1 MNSRMDK
8 YYNSSKQ
15 IGKRSQKNEQLYKEV
30 NKQSLEDFNV
40 NSNVSVLGDNGK
52 TIDLEMLKSMLDK
65 RYKQPEIKKKIE
77 LDLPDDDDEISLEQ
91 TREYDIN
98 AILEKAH
105 ENKVVDYEKERLKKI
120 RDTQYDILKGLN
132 LDEKEEEEYKEPTE
146 EEKKLMTLI
155 NTITAHEEFNKNKDL
170 DLFQDL
176 KGSDDTEVLDGLKE
190 DITKLQP
197 KIEKKDNKID
207 KSFYTSS
214 LNLSKNDFDDFK
226 DLQKDVKSNKILVV
240 ILTIVIILACLFGI
254 FIFLNIYFKWG
265 IL

>member
-77 LDLPDDDDEISLEQ
+77 LDLPEDDDEISLEQ

-132 LDEKEEEEYKEPTE
+132 LDKKEEEEYQEPTE

-170 DLFQDL
+170 D
-176 KGSDDTEVLDGLKE
+176 
-190 DITKLQP
+190 
-197 KIEKKDNKID
+197 
-207 KSFYTSS
+207 
-214 LNLSKNDFDDFK
+214 
-226 DLQKDVKSNKILVV
+226 
-240 ILTIVIILACLFGI
+240 
-254 FIFLNIYFKWG
+254 
-265 IL
+265 